1 MMGIERKPLRKR
13 VGKRVGTR
21 VGLTCAIVVATFNQ
35 GITRRLLAA
44 CRAELIRQGVAEA
57 AIEVVRVP
65 GAFELPLAARTL
77 AMTQRFAAVICLGAV
92 IRGDTPHFEY
102 ISAEV
107 SRGIGQAALETG
119 VPIVFG
125 VLTTET
131 EAQAQERADPKRF
144 NRGGAAAQTALEMA
158 RVMRRIRRAGD
169 RLAGGKLTG
178 DCQTGAASVRR
189 KR

>member
-1 MMGIERKPLRKR
+1 MMGIERKLSRKGS
-13 VGKRVGTR
+13 GKGA
-21 VGLTCAIVVATFNQ
+21 GLKCAIAVATFNQ
-35 GITRRLLAA
+35 GITGRLLAA
-44 CRAELIRQGVAEA
+44 CRAERLRQGGTEA
-57 AIEVVRVP
+57 SVEVVRVP

-77 AMTQRFAAVICLGAV
+77 ALTQRFQAVICLGAV

-131 EAQAQERADPKRF
+131 EAQARERADPKRL
-144 NRGGAAAQTALEMA
+144 NRGGAAAQTALTMA
-158 RVMRRIRRAGD
+158 RVLRRIRGADD
-169 RLAGGKLTG
+169 RLAGGKPIRS
-178 DCQTGAASVRR
+178 CRMGAASAG
-189 KR
+189 KKW